1 MKNVLSFLFLCF
13 IVQTISTSMDLKNRK
28 TRETIRKLQG
38 TDLEDDII
46 PNTYIS
52 DLPKEAENTTAEP
65 ETFTGD
71 YKLPPAISTTS
82 FNETT
87 NTDSPVALQVR
98 KFHKFEKKNKS
109 IKFGLFLYYLNMPIA
124 ETVIMRLAIKY
135 NTRRL
140 RSLQNDQITGEST
153 PTTCQIKNDFRNRIG
168 KNGDGENIDYDCT
181 AQTSVDTS
189 KIQNVVLDPTMPMV
203 VGKSAISFNDVEF
216 TEDSKDGTQ
225 NLLDISSVPSGIL
238 DETTASMIDN
248 KLIIKGILKPSDTL
262 NQNQNQNFDLELY
275 DLSNNEMKTVS
286 CKVNEIKTNSGSCT
300 IECDTV
306 KTPLSTNLGN
316 LTLAKSSNPEKL
328 YLKINTDK
336 SKDQNQIITSESIN
350 NSNVLSNKSS
360 SGLSGGAIAGIVIAC
375 VAVLAAASIIA
386 ICLRRPKP
394 VVDTTITVMG
404 LQNGENI

>member
-109 IKFGLFLYYLNMPIA
+109 IKFGLFFYYLNMPIA

-140 RSLQNDQITGEST
+140 RSLQSDQITGEST

-262 NQNQNQNFDLELY
+262 NQNQNFDLELY

-336 SKDQNQIITSESIN
+336 SKDQNQLITSESIN

>member
-140 RSLQNDQITGEST
+140 RSLQSDQITGEST

-262 NQNQNQNFDLELY
+262 NQNQNFDLELY

-306 KTPLSTNLGN
+306 KTPLSSNLGN

>member
-140 RSLQNDQITGEST
+140 RSLQSDQITGEST

-262 NQNQNQNFDLELY
+262 NQNQNFDLELY

-336 SKDQNQIITSESIN
+336 SKDQNQLITSESIN

-404 LQNGENI
+404 LQNGDNI

>member
-140 RSLQNDQITGEST
+140 RSLQSDQITGEST

-238 DETTASMIDN
+238 DETTASMFDN

-262 NQNQNQNFDLELY
+262 NQNQNFDLELF

-328 YLKINTDK
+328 YLKTNTDK
-336 SKDQNQIITSESIN
+336 SKDQNQIITGESIN

>member
-52 DLPKEAENTTAEP
+52 DLPKEAEKTTAEP

-82 FNETT
+82 FNETI

-140 RSLQNDQITGEST
+140 RSLQSDQITGEST

-262 NQNQNQNFDLELY
+262 NQNQNFDLELY

-336 SKDQNQIITSESIN
+336 SKDQNQLITSESIN
-350 NSNVLSNKSS
+350 NSNALSNKSS

>member
-140 RSLQNDQITGEST
+140 RSLQSDQITGEST

-262 NQNQNQNFDLELY
+262 NQNQNFDLELY

-336 SKDQNQIITSESIN
+336 SKDQNQLITSESIN

-360 SGLSGGAIAGIVIAC
+360 SGLSGGAIAGIVIAS
-375 VAVLAAASIIA
+375 VAVLAAASFIA

>member
-1 MKNVLSFLFLCF
+1 MKNVLSFLFLSF

-140 RSLQNDQITGEST
+140 RSLQSDQITGEST

-262 NQNQNQNFDLELY
+262 NQNQNFDLELY

>member
-140 RSLQNDQITGEST
+140 RSLQSDQITGEST

-262 NQNQNQNFDLELY
+262 NQNQNFDLELF

-336 SKDQNQIITSESIN
+336 SKDQNQLITSESIN

-360 SGLSGGAIAGIVIAC
+360 SGLSGGAIAGIVIAS

>member
-87 NTDSPVALQVR
+87 NTDSSVALQVR

-140 RSLQNDQITGEST
+140 RSLQSDQITGEST

-238 DETTASMIDN
+238 DETTASMFDN

-262 NQNQNQNFDLELY
+262 NQNQNFDLELY

-336 SKDQNQIITSESIN
+336 SKDQNQLITSESIN

-375 VAVLAAASIIA
+375 VAVLAAASFIA

>member
-13 IVQTISTSMDLKNRK
+13 IVQTISTSMYLKNRK

-140 RSLQNDQITGEST
+140 RSLQSDQITGEST

-262 NQNQNQNFDLELY
+262 NQNQNFDLELY

-336 SKDQNQIITSESIN
+336 SKDQNQLITSESIN

-360 SGLSGGAIAGIVIAC
+360 SGLSGGAIAGIVIAS

>member
-52 DLPKEAENTTAEP
+52 ELPKEAENTTAEP

-140 RSLQNDQITGEST
+140 RSLQSDQITGEST

-262 NQNQNQNFDLELY
+262 NQNQNFDLELY
-275 DLSNNEMKTVS
+275 DLSNKDMKTVS

-336 SKDQNQIITSESIN
+336 SKDQNQLITSESIN

-375 VAVLAAASIIA
+375 VAVLAAASVIA

-394 VVDTTITVMG
+394 VVDTTITVMR

>member
-1 MKNVLSFLFLCF
+1 MKNVLSFLFLSF

-140 RSLQNDQITGEST
+140 RSLQSDQITGEST

-262 NQNQNQNFDLELY
+262 NQNQNFDLELY

-394 VVDTTITVMG
+394 VVDTTITVLG

>member
-28 TRETIRKLQG
+28 TRETIRKLQW

-140 RSLQNDQITGEST
+140 RSLQSDQITGEST

-262 NQNQNQNFDLELY
+262 NQNQNFDLELY
-275 DLSNNEMKTVS
+275 DLSNKDMKTVS
-286 CKVNEIKTNSGSCT
+286 CKVNEIQTNIGSCT

-336 SKDQNQIITSESIN
+336 SKDQNQLITSESIN

>member
-13 IVQTISTSMDLKNRK
+13 IVQTISTSMELKNRK

-140 RSLQNDQITGEST
+140 RSLQSDQITGEST

-238 DETTASMIDN
+238 DEATASMNDN

-262 NQNQNQNFDLELY
+262 NQNQNFDLELY

-336 SKDQNQIITSESIN
+336 SKDQNQLITSESIN

>member
-140 RSLQNDQITGEST
+140 RSLQSDQITGEST

-262 NQNQNQNFDLELY
+262 NQNQNFDLELY

-336 SKDQNQIITSESIN
+336 SKDQNQLITSESIN

-375 VAVLAAASIIA
+375 VAVLAAASVIA

-394 VVDTTITVMG
+394 VVDTTITVMR

>member
-140 RSLQNDQITGEST
+140 RSLQSDQITGEST

-262 NQNQNQNFDLELY
+262 NQNQNFDLELY

-394 VVDTTITVMG
+394 VVDTTITVLG

>member
-13 IVQTISTSMDLKNRK
+13 IVQIISTSMDLKNRK

-140 RSLQNDQITGEST
+140 RSLQSDQITGEST

-262 NQNQNQNFDLELY
+262 NQNQNFDLELY

-394 VVDTTITVMG
+394 VVDTTITVLG

>member
-140 RSLQNDQITGEST
+140 RSLQSDQITGEST

-238 DETTASMIDN
+238 DEATASMNDN

-262 NQNQNQNFDLELY
+262 NQNQNFDLELY

-336 SKDQNQIITSESIN
+336 SKDQNQLITSESIN

>member
-71 YKLPPAISTTS
+71 YKLPPAISTSS

-140 RSLQNDQITGEST
+140 RSLQSDQITGEST

-168 KNGDGENIDYDCT
+168 KKGDGENIDYDCT

-262 NQNQNQNFDLELY
+262 NQNQNFDLELY

-336 SKDQNQIITSESIN
+336 SKDQNQLITSESNN

-394 VVDTTITVMG
+394 VVDTTITVLG

>member
-140 RSLQNDQITGEST
+140 RSLQSDQITGEST

-262 NQNQNQNFDLELY
+262 NQNQNFDLELY

-286 CKVNEIKTNSGSCT
+286 CKVNDIKTNSGSCT

-336 SKDQNQIITSESIN
+336 SKDQNQLITSESIN

>member
-87 NTDSPVALQVR
+87 NTDSSVALQVR

-140 RSLQNDQITGEST
+140 RSLQSDQITGEST

-262 NQNQNQNFDLELY
+262 NQNQNFDLELY

-336 SKDQNQIITSESIN
+336 SKDQNQLITSERIN

>member
-87 NTDSPVALQVR
+87 NTDSPAALQVR

-140 RSLQNDQITGEST
+140 RSLQSDQITGEST

-238 DETTASMIDN
+238 DETTASMSDN

-262 NQNQNQNFDLELY
+262 NQNQNFDLELY

-336 SKDQNQIITSESIN
+336 SIDQNQLITSESNN

-386 ICLRRPKP
+386 ICLRRPKS
-394 VVDTTITVMG
+394 VVDKTITVMG

>member
-1 MKNVLSFLFLCF
+1 
-13 IVQTISTSMDLKNRK
+13 
-28 TRETIRKLQG
+28 
-38 TDLEDDII
+38 
-46 PNTYIS
+46 
-52 DLPKEAENTTAEP
+52 
-65 ETFTGD
+65 
-71 YKLPPAISTTS
+71 
-82 FNETT
+82 
-87 NTDSPVALQVR
+87 
-98 KFHKFEKKNKS
+98 
-109 IKFGLFLYYLNMPIA
+109 MPIA

-140 RSLQNDQITGEST
+140 RSLQSDQITGEST

-262 NQNQNQNFDLELY
+262 NQNQNFDLELY

>member
-140 RSLQNDQITGEST
+140 RSLQSDQITGEST

-262 NQNQNQNFDLELY
+262 NQNQNFDLELY

-328 YLKINTDK
+328 YLKINTNK

>member
-87 NTDSPVALQVR
+87 NSDSPVALQVR

-140 RSLQNDQITGEST
+140 RSLQSDQITGEST

-262 NQNQNQNFDLELY
+262 NQNQNFDLELY

-336 SKDQNQIITSESIN
+336 SKDQNQLITSESIN

>member
-52 DLPKEAENTTAEP
+52 DLPKEVENTTAEP

-140 RSLQNDQITGEST
+140 RSLQSDQITGEST

-238 DETTASMIDN
+238 DETTASMSDN

-262 NQNQNQNFDLELY
+262 NQNQNFDLELF

-336 SKDQNQIITSESIN
+336 SKDQNQLITSESIN

>member
-140 RSLQNDQITGEST
+140 RSLQSDQITGEST

-262 NQNQNQNFDLELY
+262 NQNQNFDLELY

-336 SKDQNQIITSESIN
+336 SKDQNQLITSESIN

-386 ICLRRPKP
+386 ICLRRPKS
-394 VVDTTITVMG
+394 VVDKTITVMG

>member
-140 RSLQNDQITGEST
+140 RSLQSDQITGEST

-181 AQTSVDTS
+181 AQTLVDTS

-262 NQNQNQNFDLELY
+262 NQNQNFDLEL
-275 DLSNNEMKTVS
+275 
-286 CKVNEIKTNSGSCT
+286 
-300 IECDTV
+300 
-306 KTPLSTNLGN
+306 
-316 LTLAKSSNPEKL
+316 
-328 YLKINTDK
+328 
-336 SKDQNQIITSESIN
+336 
-350 NSNVLSNKSS
+350 
-360 SGLSGGAIAGIVIAC
+360 
-375 VAVLAAASIIA
+375 
-386 ICLRRPKP
+386 
-394 VVDTTITVMG
+394 
-404 LQNGENI
+404 

>member
-71 YKLPPAISTTS
+71 YKLPPAISTSS

-140 RSLQNDQITGEST
+140 RSLQSDQITGEST

-262 NQNQNQNFDLELY
+262 NQNQNFDLELY

-336 SKDQNQIITSESIN
+336 SKDQNQLITSESIN

>member
-140 RSLQNDQITGEST
+140 RSLQSDQITGEST

-262 NQNQNQNFDLELY
+262 NQNQNFDLELY

-336 SKDQNQIITSESIN
+336 LKDQNQIITSESIN

>member
-1 MKNVLSFLFLCF
+1 MKNVLSFLFLSF

-140 RSLQNDQITGEST
+140 RSLQSDQITGEST

-262 NQNQNQNFDLELY
+262 NQNQNFDLELY

-336 SKDQNQIITSESIN
+336 SKDQNQLITSESIN

>member
-109 IKFGLFLYYLNMPIA
+109 IKFGLFFYYLNMPIA

-140 RSLQNDQITGEST
+140 RSLQSDQITGEST

-238 DETTASMIDN
+238 DETTASMSDN

-262 NQNQNQNFDLELY
+262 NQNQNFDLELF

-336 SKDQNQIITSESIN
+336 SKDQNQLITSESIN

>member
-140 RSLQNDQITGEST
+140 RSLQSDQITGEST

-262 NQNQNQNFDLELY
+262 NQNQNFDLELY

-336 SKDQNQIITSESIN
+336 SKDQNQLITSESIN

-375 VAVLAAASIIA
+375 VAVLAAASVIA

>member
-140 RSLQNDQITGEST
+140 RSLQSDQITGEST

-262 NQNQNQNFDLELY
+262 NQNQNFDLELY

-336 SKDQNQIITSESIN
+336 SIDQNQLITSESNN

-360 SGLSGGAIAGIVIAC
+360 SGLSGGAIAGIVIAS

>member
-52 DLPKEAENTTAEP
+52 DLLKEAENTTAEP

-140 RSLQNDQITGEST
+140 RSLQSDQITGEST

-262 NQNQNQNFDLELY
+262 NQNQNFDLELY

-336 SKDQNQIITSESIN
+336 SKDQNQLITSESIN

>member
-1 MKNVLSFLFLCF
+1 MKNVLSFLFLSF

-140 RSLQNDQITGEST
+140 RSLQSDQITGEST

-189 KIQNVVLDPTMPMV
+189 KIQNVVLDPTIPMV

-262 NQNQNQNFDLELY
+262 NQNQNFDLELY

-336 SKDQNQIITSESIN
+336 SIDQNQLITSESNN

-375 VAVLAAASIIA
+375 VAVLAAASVIA

>member
-140 RSLQNDQITGEST
+140 RSLQSDQITGEST

-262 NQNQNQNFDLELY
+262 NQNFDLELY

-336 SKDQNQIITSESIN
+336 SKDQNQLITSESIN

-386 ICLRRPKP
+386 ICLRRPKS
-394 VVDTTITVMG
+394 VVDKTITVMG

>member
-52 DLPKEAENTTAEP
+52 ELPKEAENTTAEP

-140 RSLQNDQITGEST
+140 RSLQSDQITGEST

-262 NQNQNQNFDLELY
+262 NQNQNFDLELY

-336 SKDQNQIITSESIN
+336 SKDQNQLITSESIN

-375 VAVLAAASIIA
+375 VAVLAAASVIA

>member
-140 RSLQNDQITGEST
+140 RSLQSDQITGEST

-238 DETTASMIDN
+238 DETTASMFNN

-262 NQNQNQNFDLELY
+262 NQNQNFDLELY

-336 SKDQNQIITSESIN
+336 SKDQNQLITSESIN

>member
-140 RSLQNDQITGEST
+140 RSLQSDQITGEST

-216 TEDSKDGTQ
+216 NEDSKDGTQ

-262 NQNQNQNFDLELY
+262 NQNQNFDLELY

-336 SKDQNQIITSESIN
+336 SKDQNQLITSESIN